1 MSNNIQILELSHY
14 TTPEAVESTRNA
26 WVEYGDDNNHYRWLI
41 DRYRNSAT
49 NNAVI
54 NNIGR
59 LIYGRGLHALDAA
72 RKPSHYAAMKS
83 LLSSEDLRKVATELY
98 MLGAG
103 HFQVHYD
110 DKHTKVVKIYHI
122 ETEYIRPEK
131 CNEDGDITGYY
142 YSDNWE
148 DVRKF
153 PPRRI
158 PAFGS
163 SKETIEIY
171 CVKPYSV
178 GMKYFGEVAYQGG
191 LPYAI
196 LEEEI
201 SDFLINDVQN
211 KFSGTKVVNFN
222 NGVPTEEQQEDISR
236 KVISKLTGST
246 GQKVIVAFNQN
257 AESKTSIDD
266 IPLDNA
272 PEHYQYLSKE
282 AEQKILIAHNVISPM
297 LVGVVTD
304 NQGFSSNADEIEIS
318 AKYFHNIAIRPFQDL
333 LIDGLDDIFMFN
345 NITLDLFFRRLNLLQ
360 ELEEEQQQEEE
371 EATLN
376 MSSQLDEL
384 LAEFGEDESEEWT
397 LIDSREVDY
406 DEEEHL
412 NAQVDEWEAALQPKQ
427 SLLSKIFDL
436 VKTGTARGNASS
448 EQDRKVKDVFYKVR
462 YQYTGNPKPEREFCK
477 AMMAKKNRVF
487 RKEDID
493 MMGNRIVNAGFG
505 EFGADTYDI
514 FKYKGGPRC
523 KHKWKRNTYVSATRS
538 VDVKSP
544 NAKTIGTRAAE
555 IKGYTVRNPFE
566 VSINPNNLPLK
577 GFSPNNQNL
586 PSDVR

>member
-1 MSNNIQILELSHY
+1 MSNNIQILELSQY
-14 TTPEAVESTRNA
+14 KAPEAVESTRNE
-26 WVEYGDDNNHYRWLI
+26 WVEYGDENNHYRWLI

-59 LIYGRGLHALDAA
+59 LIYGRGLHAIDAA

-83 LLSSEDLRKVATELY
+83 LLSSEDVRKVSIELY

-110 DKHTKVVKIYHI
+110 EQHTKVVKIYHI
-122 ETEYIRPEK
+122 ETENIRPEK

-148 DVRKF
+148 DVRKY

-163 SKETIEIY
+163 SKEKIEIY

-191 LPYAI
+191 LPYAV

-201 SDFLINDVQN
+201 ADFLINDVQN

-222 NGVPTEEQQEDISR
+222 NGIPAEQQQEDISR

-246 GQKVIVAFNQN
+246 GQKVIVAFNNN
-257 AESKTSIDD
+257 AESKTTIDD
-266 IPLDNA
+266 IPLDDA
-272 PEHYQYLSKE
+272 PQHYEYLSKE
-282 AEQKILIAHNVISPM
+282 AEQKILISHNVISPM

-333 LIDGLDDIFMFN
+333 LIDALDQIFAFNDIS
-345 NITLDLFFRRLNLLQ
+345 LDLFFRRLNLLQ
-360 ELEEEQQQEEE
+360 ELEVEEQKEEE
-371 EATLN
+371 DATVN
-376 MSSQLDEL
+376 MSAQLEDL
-384 LAEFGEDESEEWT
+384 LAEFGEDEDEEWE

-406 DEEEHL
+406 DKEDEL
-412 NAQVDEWEAALQPKQ
+412 DAQVMEWEQSMQPKK
-427 SLLSKIFDL
+427 SLLSKIYNL
-436 VKTGTARGNASS
+436 VSTGTARGNASS
-448 EQDRKVKDVFYKVR
+448 KQDKEVDGFFFKVR
-462 YQYTGNPKPEREFCK
+462 YKYTGNKNPERDFCK
-477 AMMAKKNRVF
+477 AMMAKQNRIF

-493 MMGNRIVNAGFG
+493 KMGSSIVNAGFG

-514 FKYKGGPRC
+514 FKFKGGARC
-523 KHKWKRNTYVSATRS
+523 HHKWERRTYVSATRS
-538 VDVKSP
+538 IDVNSP
-544 NAKTIGTRAAE
+544 NATTVGTRVAE
-555 IKGYTVRNPFE
+555 VKGYTVRNPFE
-566 VSINPNNLPLK
+566 VSIYPNNLPLK
-577 GFSPNNQNL
+577 GFSPNNKNL

>member
-1 MSNNIQILELSHY
+1 MSNNIQILELSQY
-14 TTPEAVESTRNA
+14 KAPEAVESTRNE
-26 WVEYGDDNNHYRWLI
+26 WVEYGDENNHYRWLI

-59 LIYGRGLHALDAA
+59 LIYGRGLHAIDAA

-83 LLSSEDLRKVATELY
+83 LLSSEDVRKVSIELY

-110 DKHTKVVKIYHI
+110 EQHTKVVKIYHI
-122 ETEYIRPEK
+122 ETENIRPEK

-148 DVRKF
+148 DVRKY

-163 SKETIEIY
+163 SKEKIEIY

-191 LPYAI
+191 LPYAV

-201 SDFLINDVQN
+201 ADFLINDVQN

-222 NGVPTEEQQEDISR
+222 NGIPAEQQQEDISR

-246 GQKVIVAFNQN
+246 GQKVIVAFNNN
-257 AESKTSIDD
+257 AESKTTIDD
-266 IPLDNA
+266 IPLDDA
-272 PEHYQYLSKE
+272 PQHYEYLSKE
-282 AEQKILIAHNVISPM
+282 AEQKILISHNVISPM

-333 LIDGLDDIFMFN
+333 LIDALDRIFAFNDIS
-345 NITLDLFFRRLNLLQ
+345 LDLFFRRLNLLQ
-360 ELEEEQQQEEE
+360 ELEVEEQKEEQQAEQQLSRITDDQG
-371 EATLN
+371 EALLEV
-376 MSSQLDEL
+376 LDGETIDEDWEL
-384 LAEFGEDESEEWT
+384 V
-397 LIDSREVDY
+397 DSREYSEDN
-406 DEEEHL
+406 ESI
-412 NAQVDEWEAALQPKQ
+412 EAWANKFIKEKKTVLQK
-427 SLLSKIFDL
+427 LSEFIKSEPS
-436 VKTGTARGNASS
+436 RSS
-448 EQDRKVKDVFYKVR
+448 NLDKSIYKVR
-462 YQYTGNPKPEREFCK
+462 YEYAQKYSSSESRSFCAK
-477 AMMAKKNRVF
+477 MMQRTASGVVYRL
-487 RKEDID
+487 EDID
-493 MMGNRIVNAGFG
+493 KASRAGVNQSFG
-505 EFGADTYDI
+505 HKGEPYDL
-514 FKYKGGPRC
+514 FKYKGGVNCGHFFQENLYRLKKKTDGTYYKDKALSSSEEVASIPKSYSPKPRG
-523 KHKWKRNTYVSATRS
+523 SAES
-538 VDVKSP
+538 KIAPKDM
-544 NAKTIGTRAAE
+544 
-555 IKGYTVRNPFE
+555 
-566 VSINPNNLPLK
+566 PNNGHHPNYK
-577 GFSPNNQNL
+577 G
-586 PSDVR
+586 

>member
-1 MSNNIQILELSHY
+1 MNNIQILELSQY
-14 TTPEAVESTRNA
+14 KAPEAVESTRNE
-26 WVEYGDDNNHYRWLI
+26 WVEYGDENNHYRWLI

-59 LIYGRGLHALDAA
+59 LIYGRGLHAIDAA
-72 RKPSHYAAMKS
+72 RKPSQYAAMKS
-83 LLSSEDLRKVATELY
+83 LLSSEDLRKVCIELY

-110 DKHTKVVKIYHI
+110 DKQTKIVKIYHI

-148 DVRKF
+148 DIRKY

-158 PAFGS
+158 PAFGT
-163 SKETIEIY
+163 SKDKIEIY

-201 SDFLINDVQN
+201 ADFLINDVQN

-222 NGVPTEEQQEDISR
+222 NGIPAEQQQEDISR

-246 GQKVIVAFNQN
+246 GQKVIVAFNNN
-257 AESKTSIDD
+257 AESKTTIDD
-266 IPLDNA
+266 IPLDDA
-272 PEHYQYLSKE
+272 PQHYEYLSKE
-282 AEQKILIAHNVISPM
+282 AEQKILISHNVISPM

-333 LIDGLDDIFMFN
+333 IIDALDRIFAFNDIS
-345 NITLDLFFRRLNLLQ
+345 LDLFFRRLNLLQ
-360 ELEEEQQQEEE
+360 ELEVEEQKEEE
-371 EATLN
+371 DATVN
-376 MSSQLDEL
+376 MSSQLEDI
-384 LAEFGEDESEEWT
+384 LAEFGEDEDENWE
-397 LIDSREVDY
+397 LLDSREVNY
-406 DEEEHL
+406 DEEEEL
-412 NAQVDEWEAALQPKQ
+412 DAQVLEWEKSMQPKQ
-427 SLLSKIFDL
+427 SLLSKLYNL
-436 VKTGTARGNASS
+436 VSTGTARGNASS
-448 EQDRKVKDVFYKVR
+448 EQDKQVKDKFFKVR
-462 YQYTGNPKPEREFCK
+462 YRYTGNPNPQRDFCK
-477 AMMAKKNRVF
+477 AMMARKNRIF

-493 MMGNRIVNAGFG
+493 MMSTKIVNAGFG

-523 KHKWKRNTYVSATRS
+523 HHKWERRTYVSATRS
-538 VDVKSP
+538 VDVNSP
-544 NAKTIGTRAAE
+544 NATTIGTRAAE
-555 IKGYTVRNPFE
+555 VKGYTVRNPFE
-566 VSINPNNLPLK
+566 VSIYPNNLPLK
-577 GFSPNNQNL
+577 GFSPNNKNL
-586 PSDVR
+586 PRDVK

>member
-1 MSNNIQILELSHY
+1 MSNNIQILELSQY
-14 TTPEAVESTRNA
+14 KAPEAVESTRNE
-26 WVEYGDDNNHYRWLI
+26 WVEYGDENNHYRWLI

-59 LIYGRGLHALDAA
+59 LIYGRGLHAIDAA
-72 RKPSHYAAMKS
+72 RKPSQYAAMKS
-83 LLSSEDLRKVATELY
+83 LLSSEDVRKVSIELY

-110 DKHTKVVKIYHI
+110 EQHTKVVKIYHI
-122 ETEYIRPEK
+122 ETENIRPEK

-148 DVRKF
+148 DVRKY

-163 SKETIEIY
+163 SKEKIEIY

-191 LPYAI
+191 LPYAV

-201 SDFLINDVQN
+201 ADFLINDVQN
-211 KFSGTKVVNFN
+211 KFSGTKVVNFS
-222 NGVPTEEQQEDISR
+222 NGIPTEQQQEDISR

-246 GQKVIVAFNQN
+246 GQKVIVAFNNN
-257 AESKTSIDD
+257 AESKTTIDD
-266 IPLDNA
+266 IPLDDA
-272 PEHYQYLSKE
+272 PQHYEYLSKE
-282 AEQKILIAHNVISPM
+282 AEQKILISHNVISPM

-333 LIDGLDDIFMFN
+333 LIDALDQIFAFNDIS
-345 NITLDLFFRRLNLLQ
+345 LDLFFRRLNLLQ
-360 ELEEEQQQEEE
+360 ELEVEEQKEEE
-371 EATLN
+371 DATVN
-376 MSSQLDEL
+376 MSAQLEDL
-384 LAEFGEDESEEWT
+384 LAEFGEDEDEDWE

-406 DEEEHL
+406 DKEDEL
-412 NAQVDEWEAALQPKQ
+412 DAQVMEWEQSMQPKK
-427 SLLSKIFDL
+427 SLLSKIYNL
-436 VKTGTARGNASS
+436 VSTGTARGNASS
-448 EQDRKVKDVFYKVR
+448 KQDKEVDGFFFKVR
-462 YQYTGNPKPEREFCK
+462 YKYTGNKNPERDFCK
-477 AMMAKKNRVF
+477 AMMAKQNRIF

-493 MMGNRIVNAGFG
+493 KMSISVVNAGFG
-505 EFGADTYDI
+505 EFGANTYDI
-514 FKYKGGPRC
+514 FKFKGGPRC
-523 KHKWKRNTYVSATRS
+523 HHKWERRTYVSATRS
-538 VDVKSP
+538 IDVNSP
-544 NAKTIGTRAAE
+544 NATTVGTRVAE
-555 IKGYTVRNPFE
+555 VKGYTVRNPFE
-566 VSINPNNLPLK
+566 VSIYPNNLPLK
-577 GFSPNNQNL
+577 GFSPNNKNL

>member
-1 MSNNIQILELSHY
+1 MNNIQILELSQY
-14 TTPEAVESTRNA
+14 KAPEAVESTRNE
-26 WVEYGDDNNHYRWLI
+26 WVGYGDENNHYRWLI

-59 LIYGRGLHALDAA
+59 LIYGRGLHAIDAA
-72 RKPSHYAAMKS
+72 RKPSQYAAMKS
-83 LLSSEDLRKVATELY
+83 LLSSEDLRKVCIELY

-110 DKHTKVVKIYHI
+110 DKHTKIVKIYHI

-148 DVRKF
+148 DIRKY

-158 PAFGS
+158 PAFGT
-163 SKETIEIY
+163 SKDKIEIY

-201 SDFLINDVQN
+201 ADFLINDVQN

-222 NGVPTEEQQEDISR
+222 NGIPAEQQQEDISR

-246 GQKVIVAFNQN
+246 GQKVIVAFNNN
-257 AESKTSIDD
+257 AESKTTIDD
-266 IPLDNA
+266 IPLDDA
-272 PEHYQYLSKE
+272 PQHYEYLSKE
-282 AEQKILIAHNVISPM
+282 AEQKILISHNVISPM

-333 LIDGLDDIFMFN
+333 IIDALDRIFAFNDIS
-345 NITLDLFFRRLNLLQ
+345 LDLFFRRLNLLQ
-360 ELEEEQQQEEE
+360 ELEVEEQKEEE
-371 EATLN
+371 DATVN
-376 MSSQLDEL
+376 MSSQLEDI
-384 LAEFGEDESEEWT
+384 LAEFGEDEDENWE
-397 LIDSREVDY
+397 LLDSREVNY
-406 DEEEHL
+406 DEEEEL
-412 NAQVDEWEAALQPKQ
+412 DAQVLEWEKSMQPKQ
-427 SLLSKIFDL
+427 SLLSKLYNL
-436 VKTGTARGNASS
+436 VSTGTARGNASS
-448 EQDRKVKDVFYKVR
+448 EQDKQVKDKFFKVR
-462 YQYTGNPKPEREFCK
+462 YRYTGNPNPQRDFCK
-477 AMMAKKNRVF
+477 AMMARKNRIF

-493 MMGNRIVNAGFG
+493 MMSTKIVNAGFG

-523 KHKWKRNTYVSATRS
+523 HHKWERRTYVSATRS
-538 VDVKSP
+538 VDVNSP
-544 NAKTIGTRAAE
+544 NATTIGTRAAE
-555 IKGYTVRNPFE
+555 VKGYTVRNPFE
-566 VSINPNNLPLK
+566 VSIYPNNLPLK
-577 GFSPNNQNL
+577 GFSPNNKNL
-586 PSDVR
+586 PRDVK

>member
-1 MSNNIQILELSHY
+1 MNNIQILELSQY
-14 TTPEAVESTRNA
+14 KAPEAVESTRNE
-26 WVEYGDDNNHYRWLI
+26 WVEYGDENNHYRWLI

-59 LIYGRGLHALDAA
+59 LIYGRGLHAIDAA
-72 RKPSHYAAMKS
+72 RKPSQYAAMKS
-83 LLSSEDLRKVATELY
+83 LLSSEDLRKVCIESY

-110 DKHTKVVKIYHI
+110 DKHTKVIKIYHI
-122 ETEYIRPEK
+122 ETENIRPEK

-148 DVRKF
+148 DVRKY

-158 PAFGS
+158 PAFGT
-163 SKETIEIY
+163 SKDKIEIY

-201 SDFLINDVQN
+201 ADFLINDVQN

-222 NGVPTEEQQEDISR
+222 NGIPAEQQQEDISR

-246 GQKVIVAFNQN
+246 GQKVIVAFNNN
-257 AESKTSIDD
+257 AESKTTIDD

-333 LIDGLDDIFMFN
+333 IIDALDRIFAFNDIS
-345 NITLDLFFRRLNLLQ
+345 LDLFFRRLNLLQ
-360 ELEEEQQQEEE
+360 ELEVEEQKEEE
-371 EATLN
+371 DATVN
-376 MSSQLDEL
+376 MSSQLEDI
-384 LAEFGEDESEEWT
+384 LAEFGEDEDEDWE
-397 LIDSREVDY
+397 LLDSREVNY
-406 DEEEHL
+406 DEEEEL
-412 NAQVDEWEAALQPKQ
+412 DAQVLEWEQSLKPKK
-427 SLLSKIFDL
+427 SLLSKVMEL
-436 VKTGTARGNASS
+436 VGTGRANPNVHS
-448 EQDRKVKDVFYKVR
+448 EQDRNIDGFWFKVR
-462 YQYTGNPKPEREFCK
+462 YKYVGNEAPERDFCR
-477 AMMAKKNRVF
+477 AMMSRAKIYK
-487 RKEDID
+487 KEDID
-493 MMGNRIVNAGFG
+493 KMGSSIVNAGFG

-514 FKYKGGPRC
+514 FKFKGGPRC
-523 KHKWKRNTYVSATRS
+523 HHKWERRTYVSAR
-538 VDVKSP
+538 
-544 NAKTIGTRAAE
+544 KTESIGAAGTNQISTNKAE
-555 IKGYTVRNPFE
+555 KFGYRVRNPKE
-566 VSINPNNLPLK
+566 VAMMPKDMPLK
-577 GFSPNNQNL
+577 GFSPNNKNL

>member
-1 MSNNIQILELSHY
+1 MNNIQILELSQY
-14 TTPEAVESTRNA
+14 KAPEAVESTRNE
-26 WVEYGDDNNHYRWLI
+26 WVEYGDENNHYRWLI

-59 LIYGRGLHALDAA
+59 LIYGRGLHAIDAA
-72 RKPSHYAAMKS
+72 RKPSQYAAMKS
-83 LLSSEDLRKVATELY
+83 LLSSEDLRKVCIELY

-110 DKHTKVVKIYHI
+110 DKHTKVIKIYHI

-148 DVRKF
+148 DVRKY

-158 PAFGS
+158 PAFGT
-163 SKETIEIY
+163 SKEKIEIY
-171 CVKPYSV
+171 CIKPYSV

-191 LPYAI
+191 LPYAV

-201 SDFLINDVQN
+201 ADFLINDVQN

-222 NGVPTEEQQEDISR
+222 NGIPAEQQQEDISR

-246 GQKVIVAFNQN
+246 GQKVIVAFNNN
-257 AESKTSIDD
+257 AESKTTIDD
-266 IPLDNA
+266 IPLDDA
-272 PEHYQYLSKE
+272 PQHYEYLSKE
-282 AEQKILIAHNVISPM
+282 AEQKILISHNVISPM

-333 LIDGLDDIFMFN
+333 IIDALDRIFAFNDIS
-345 NITLDLFFRRLNLLQ
+345 LDLFFRRLNLLQ
-360 ELEEEQQQEEE
+360 ELEVEEQKEEE
-371 EATLN
+371 DATVN
-376 MSSQLDEL
+376 MSSQLEDI
-384 LAEFGEDESEEWT
+384 LAEFGEDEDEDWE
-397 LIDSREVDY
+397 LLDSREVNY
-406 DEEEHL
+406 DEEDEL
-412 NAQVDEWEAALQPKQ
+412 DAQVLEWEKSMQPKK
-427 SLLSKIFDL
+427 SLLSKIFEL
-436 VKTGTARGNASS
+436 VGTGRANPNVHS
-448 EQDRKVKDVFYKVR
+448 EQDRNIDGFWFKVR
-462 YQYTGNPKPEREFCK
+462 YKYVGNEAPERDFCR
-477 AMMAKKNRVF
+477 AMMSRAKIYK
-487 RKEDID
+487 KEDID
-493 MMGNRIVNAGFG
+493 KMGSSIVNAGFG

-514 FKYKGGPRC
+514 FKFKGGPRC
-523 KHKWKRNTYVSATRS
+523 HHKWERRTYVSTR
-538 VDVKSP
+538 
-544 NAKTIGTRAAE
+544 KTESIGAAGTNQISTNKAE
-555 IKGYTVRNPFE
+555 KFGYRVRNPKE
-566 VSINPNNLPLK
+566 VAMMPKDMPLK
-577 GFSPNNQNL
+577 GFSPNNKNL

>member
-1 MSNNIQILELSHY
+1 MNNIQILELSQY
-14 TTPEAVESTRNA
+14 KAPEAVESTRNE
-26 WVEYGDDNNHYRWLI
+26 WVEYGDENNHYRWLI

-59 LIYGRGLHALDAA
+59 LIYGRGLHAIDAA
-72 RKPSHYAAMKS
+72 RKPSQYAAMKS
-83 LLSSEDLRKVATELY
+83 LLSSEDLRKVCIELY

-110 DKHTKVVKIYHI
+110 DKHTKVIKIYHI

-148 DVRKF
+148 DVRKY

-158 PAFGS
+158 PAFGT
-163 SKETIEIY
+163 SKEKIEIY

-201 SDFLINDVQN
+201 ADFLINDVQN

-222 NGVPTEEQQEDISR
+222 NGIPAEQQQEDISR

-246 GQKVIVAFNQN
+246 GQKVIVAFNNN
-257 AESKTSIDD
+257 AESKTTIDD

-333 LIDGLDDIFMFN
+333 IIDALDRIFAFNDIS
-345 NITLDLFFRRLNLLQ
+345 LDLFFRRLNLLQ
-360 ELEEEQQQEEE
+360 ELEVEEQKEEE
-371 EATLN
+371 DATVN
-376 MSSQLDEL
+376 MSSQLEDI
-384 LAEFGEDESEEWT
+384 LAEFGEDEDEDWE
-397 LIDSREVDY
+397 LLDSREVNY
-406 DEEEHL
+406 DEEDEL
-412 NAQVDEWEAALQPKQ
+412 DAQVLEWEKSMQPKK
-427 SLLSKIFDL
+427 SLLSKVMEL
-436 VKTGTARGNASS
+436 VGTGRANPNVHS
-448 EQDRKVKDVFYKVR
+448 EQDRNIDGFWFKVR
-462 YQYTGNPKPEREFCK
+462 YKYTGNEAPERDFCR
-477 AMMAKKNRVF
+477 AMMSRAKIYK
-487 RKEDID
+487 KEDID
-493 MMGNRIVNAGFG
+493 KMGSSIVNAGFG

-514 FKYKGGPRC
+514 FKFKGGPRC
-523 KHKWKRNTYVSATRS
+523 HHKWERRTYVSAR
-538 VDVKSP
+538 
-544 NAKTIGTRAAE
+544 KTESIGAAGTNQISTNKAE
-555 IKGYTVRNPFE
+555 KFGYRVRNPKE
-566 VSINPNNLPLK
+566 VAMMPKDMPLK
-577 GFSPNNQNL
+577 GFSPNNKNL

>member
-1 MSNNIQILELSHY
+1 MSNNIQILELSQY
-14 TTPEAVESTRNA
+14 KAPEAVESTRNE
-26 WVEYGDDNNHYRWLI
+26 WVEYGDENNHYRWLI

-59 LIYGRGLHALDAA
+59 LIYGRGLHAIDAA

-83 LLSSEDLRKVATELY
+83 LLSSEDVRKVSIELY

-110 DKHTKVVKIYHI
+110 EQHTKVVKIYHI
-122 ETEYIRPEK
+122 ETENIRPEK

-148 DVRKF
+148 DVRKY

-163 SKETIEIY
+163 SKEKIEIY

-191 LPYAI
+191 LPYAV

-201 SDFLINDVQN
+201 ADFLINDVQN

-222 NGVPTEEQQEDISR
+222 NGIPAEQQQEDISR

-246 GQKVIVAFNQN
+246 GQKVIVAFNNN
-257 AESKTSIDD
+257 AESKTTIDD
-266 IPLDNA
+266 IPLDDA
-272 PEHYQYLSKE
+272 PQHYEYLSKE
-282 AEQKILIAHNVISPM
+282 AEQKILISHNVISPM

-333 LIDGLDDIFMFN
+333 LIDALDQIFAFNDIS
-345 NITLDLFFRRLNLLQ
+345 LDLFFRRLNLLQ
-360 ELEEEQQQEEE
+360 ELEVEEQKEEE
-371 EATLN
+371 DATVN
-376 MSSQLDEL
+376 MSAQLEDL
-384 LAEFGEDESEEWT
+384 LSEFGEDEDEDWE
-397 LIDSREVDY
+397 LLDIREVNY
-406 DEEEHL
+406 DEEDEL
-412 NAQVDEWEAALQPKQ
+412 DAQVLEWEKSMQPKK

-436 VKTGTARGNASS
+436 VSTGTARGNASS
-448 EQDRKVKDVFYKVR
+448 KQDKEVDGFFFKVR
-462 YQYTGNPKPEREFCK
+462 YKYTGNKNPERDFCK
-477 AMMAKKNRVF
+477 AMMAKQNRIF

-493 MMGNRIVNAGFG
+493 KMSISIVNAGFG
-505 EFGADTYDI
+505 EFGAIHLRYIQVQRWST
-514 FKYKGGPRC
+514 
-523 KHKWKRNTYVSATRS
+523 
-538 VDVKSP
+538 
-544 NAKTIGTRAAE
+544 
-555 IKGYTVRNPFE
+555 
-566 VSINPNNLPLK
+566 
-577 GFSPNNQNL
+577 L
-586 PSDVR
+586 PSQMGA

>member
-1 MSNNIQILELSHY
+1 MNNIQILELSQY
-14 TTPEAVESTRNA
+14 KAPEAVESTRNE
-26 WVEYGDDNNHYRWLI
+26 WVEYGDENNHYRWLI

-59 LIYGRGLHALDAA
+59 LIYGRGLHAIDAA
-72 RKPSHYAAMKS
+72 RKPSQYAAMKS
-83 LLSSEDLRKVATELY
+83 LLSSEDLRKVCIELY

-110 DKHTKVVKIYHI
+110 DKHTKVIKIYHI

-148 DVRKF
+148 DVRKY

-158 PAFGS
+158 PAFGT
-163 SKETIEIY
+163 SKEKIEIY
-171 CVKPYSV
+171 CIKPYSV

-191 LPYAI
+191 LPYAV

-201 SDFLINDVQN
+201 ADFLINDVQN

-222 NGVPTEEQQEDISR
+222 NGIPAEQQQEDISR

-246 GQKVIVAFNQN
+246 GQKVIVAFNNN
-257 AESKTSIDD
+257 AESKTTIDD
-266 IPLDNA
+266 IPLDDA
-272 PEHYQYLSKE
+272 PQHYEYLSKE
-282 AEQKILIAHNVISPM
+282 AEQKILISHNVISPM

-333 LIDGLDDIFMFN
+333 IIDALDRIFAFNDIS
-345 NITLDLFFRRLNLLQ
+345 LDLFFRRLNLLQ
-360 ELEEEQQQEEE
+360 ELEVEEQKEEE
-371 EATLN
+371 EATVN
-376 MSSQLDEL
+376 MSSQLEDL
-384 LAEFGEDESEEWT
+384 LAEFGEDEDEDWE
-397 LIDSREVDY
+397 LLDSREVNY
-406 DEEEHL
+406 DEEEEL
-412 NAQVDEWEAALQPKQ
+412 DAQVLEWEKSMQPKT
-427 SLLSKIFDL
+427 SLLSKLYNL
-436 VKTGTARGNASS
+436 VSTGTARGNASS
-448 EQDRKVKDVFYKVR
+448 EQDKQVKDKFFKVR
-462 YQYTGNPKPEREFCK
+462 YKYTGNPNPERDFCK
-477 AMMAKKNRVF
+477 AMMARKNRIF

-493 MMGNRIVNAGFG
+493 MMGSKIVNAGFG

-523 KHKWKRNTYVSATRS
+523 HHKWERRTYVSATRS
-538 VDVKSP
+538 VDVNSP
-544 NAKTIGTRAAE
+544 NATTIGTRAAE
-555 IKGYTVRNPFE
+555 VKGYTVRNPFE
-566 VSINPNNLPLK
+566 VSIYPNNLPLK
-577 GFSPNNQNL
+577 GFSPNNKNL